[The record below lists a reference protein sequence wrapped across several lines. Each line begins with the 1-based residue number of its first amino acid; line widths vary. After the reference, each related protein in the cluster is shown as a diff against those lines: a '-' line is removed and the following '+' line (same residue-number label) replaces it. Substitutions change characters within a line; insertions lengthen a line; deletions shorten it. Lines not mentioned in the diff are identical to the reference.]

1 MCGFIGYISLKN
13 SNKIDNYYKKFN
25 FYFKKQQ
32 FRGPDYNEKFFLN
45 KDNHQICLGFNRLTI
60 IDQSQNGNKIFRNDR
75 YILLFNGEIYNFQKL
90 KYKYFGSDF
99 FESKTDTELLFKFL
113 IKFGYSRINELEGM
127 FAFVLVDLKK
137 KDIIFS
143 RDYTGIKPLY
153 YHINSDGI
161 FFSSDAWFTYSISDK
176 EIDPYSC
183 KYYFQFGF
191 TPKANTL
198 IKKVK
203 KVLPRNIL
211 KYNYDTH
218 DINEIE
224 YFKIPYDKNHH
235 RLDTKILEN
244 NLSDT
249 IEKNLISDTK
259 VGIFLSGGI
268 DSSIIAILSKKL
280 DINISA
286 YTSFFTPSEKYSK
299 FNLDYNFAKKLCD
312 YLNIKLHRVNI
323 NTDDLVQKK
332 ELISAL
338 KKLDEPI
345 ANLNFFNS
353 FLQSKKAKEDNCKVI
368 LTGDGADEIFGGY
381 ERYQKCNLANKF
393 KFLKLI
399 FPKIK
404 RLKNVN
410 YNQLPE
416 FFYNNLNISN
426 ENELFNSSFLRSMIN
441 TNSFKFF
448 ENNFKNQIDC
458 INFFDLSYWITDE
471 ANFKL
476 DRSSMLNSIEARVP
490 FQDKNLIKDYFSI
503 SFQEKVDLFN
513 VKKQLKKL
521 DFLPKYIKNRN
532 KRGWFS
538 PESIFLRDYLKD
550 LFYETFEES
559 KINNQKI
566 FNYKK
571 VLNLYNLHNDGHYY
585 KNQLLPILTFQI
597 WYNQIKLLDN
607 NY

>member
-13 SNKIDNYYKKFN
+13 SNKISDYYKKFN
-25 FYFKKQQ
+25 FYFKKQK
-32 FRGPDYNEKFFLN
+32 FRGPDYSEKVFLN
-45 KDNHQICLGFNRLTI
+45 KSKHQICLGFNRLTI
-60 IDQSQNGNKIFRNDR
+60 IDQSKNGNKIFRNNR
-75 YILLFNGEIYNFQKL
+75 FILLFNGEIYNFKKL
-90 KYKYFGSDF
+90 KYKYFESDS

-113 IKFGYSRINELEGM
+113 IKFGYSRVNELEGM
-127 FAFVLVDLKK
+127 FAFALIDLKK

-183 KYYFQFGF
+183 KYFFQFGF

-203 KVLPRNIL
+203 KILPRNIL
-211 KYNYDTH
+211 KYNYSTC
-218 DINEIE
+218 ETKETE
-224 YFKIPYDKNHH
+224 YFEIPYNKNHY
-235 RLDTKILEN
+235 KFNAEILEN

-268 DSSIIAILSKKL
+268 DSSIIAILSKKHN
-280 DINISA
+280 INVSA
-286 YTSFFTPSEKYSK
+286 YTSFFTPSDKYSK
-299 FNLDYNFAKKLCD
+299 FNLDYDFAKKLCD
-312 YLNIKLHRVNI
+312 HLNIKLNKVDI
-323 NTDDLVQKK
+323 NTQNLDQKK

-353 FLQSKKAKEDNCKVI
+353 FLQSKKAKDDNCKVI

-381 ERYQKCNLANKF
+381 ERYKKCNLANKF

-404 RLKNVN
+404 RLKNTN

-416 FFYNNLNISN
+416 FFYNNLNLSN
-426 ENELFNSSFLRSMIN
+426 QKELFDKNFLETMIATSN
-441 TNSFKFF
+441 FNFF
-448 ENNFKNQIDC
+448 EDNFKNQIDC
-458 INFFDLSYWITDE
+458 INFFDLSYWIADE
-471 ANFKL
+471 SNFKL

-490 FQDKNLIKDYFSI
+490 FQDKNLIRDYFST
-503 SFQEKVDLFN
+503 SFKEKIDFFN

-521 DFLPKYIKNRN
+521 NFVPQFIKNRK

-550 LFYETFEES
+550 LFYETFEED
-559 KINNQKI
+559 KIKNQKI
-566 FNYKK
+566 FDYEN
-571 VLNLYNLHNDGHYY
+571 VLNLYKLHSSGSYY

-597 WYNQIKLLDN
+597 WYDQVKLLDIN
-607 NY
+607 

>member
-13 SNKIDNYYKKFN
+13 SNKIDDYYKKFN

-176 EIDPYSC
+176 KIDPYSC

-211 KYNYDTH
+211 KYNYDTR

-224 YFKIPYDKNHH
+224 YFKIPYNKNHH

-259 VGIFLSGGI
+259 LVYF
-268 DSSIIAILSKKL
+268 
-280 DINISA
+280 
-286 YTSFFTPSEKYSK
+286 
-299 FNLDYNFAKKLCD
+299 
-312 YLNIKLHRVNI
+312 YLV
-323 NTDDLVQKK
+323 
-332 ELISAL
+332 ELTQVL
-338 KKLDEPI
+338 L
-345 ANLNFFNS
+345 
-353 FLQSKKAKEDNCKVI
+353 
-368 LTGDGADEIFGGY
+368 
-381 ERYQKCNLANKF
+381 
-393 KFLKLI
+393 
-399 FPKIK
+399 
-404 RLKNVN
+404 
-410 YNQLPE
+410 
-416 FFYNNLNISN
+416 
-426 ENELFNSSFLRSMIN
+426 
-441 TNSFKFF
+441 
-448 ENNFKNQIDC
+448 
-458 INFFDLSYWITDE
+458 LSY
-471 ANFKL
+471 
-476 DRSSMLNSIEARVP
+476 
-490 FQDKNLIKDYFSI
+490 QKNLI
-503 SFQEKVDLFN
+503 
-513 VKKQLKKL
+513 
-521 DFLPKYIKNRN
+521 
-532 KRGWFS
+532 
-538 PESIFLRDYLKD
+538 
-550 LFYETFEES
+550 
-559 KINNQKI
+559 
-566 FNYKK
+566 
-571 VLNLYNLHNDGHYY
+571 
-585 KNQLLPILTFQI
+585 
-597 WYNQIKLLDN
+597 
-607 NY
+607 